1 MAHKDAGR
9 RQITLAFSAFMLV
22 YNATF
27 LFCIAYLYEELP
39 SGIGESLILYFCVAA
54 VLCLLGLAG
63 TIKQSQTCVD
73 IFANHV
79 LLDAILMTVPRVIF
93 CAFLS
98 SLPGTLCEPSDFPNP
113 FRPPTSPSLP
123 SAAHNAKRA
132 TSPDRCFVVM
142 NTLMGVAV
150 FLAVASGAA
159 QWSVALR
166 VREFA
171 KSLNTDGQ
179 DGRDVEEK
187 AGAADLDDGRAGEE
201 RYLLDEK
208 KAAVV
213 LVA

>member
-1 MAHKDAGR
+1 MH
-9 RQITLAFSAFMLV
+9 SAERTEPPNTPKLHLQK
-22 YNATF
+22 TRHHR
-27 LFCIAYLYEELP
+27 YEKAPKEVGKRKIPLTGP
-39 SGIGESLILYFCVAA
+39 VQ
-54 VLCLLGLAG
+54 
-63 TIKQSQTCVD
+63 QSQTCVD

-98 SLPGTLCEPSDFPNP
+98 SLPGTLCEPSDFPSP

-123 SAAHNAKRA
+123 SSAGHNAKRA

-142 NTLMGVAV
+142 NTLMGVAA

-171 KSLNTDGQ
+171 KSLSSDGQ

-187 AGAADLDDGRAGEE
+187 AGAGLEDACVAEE
-201 RYLLDEK
+201 RYLDEK

-213 LVA
+213 VLAA